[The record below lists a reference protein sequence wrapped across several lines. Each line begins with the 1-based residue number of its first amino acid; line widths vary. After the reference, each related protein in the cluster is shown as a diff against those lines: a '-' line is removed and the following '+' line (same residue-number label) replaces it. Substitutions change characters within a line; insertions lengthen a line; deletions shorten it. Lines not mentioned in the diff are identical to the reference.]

1 MRSDLKMTESFVA
14 EALEFFTA
22 PLPSEAD
29 KFANGKVAVIAGN
42 YGMTGAA
49 VLCASAAIRSGAG
62 LVYSIVPGGCLAALE
77 ANLPEAVKIP
87 AGDPDR
93 HHFTAEDA
101 EALARV
107 CADADAIVIGPGLGR
122 AEATTE
128 FVKKLLLE
136 EDFGKR
142 AKAVV
147 LDADG
152 LYPFAGKPEL
162 LRAAAEKLEGR
173 LIVTPHE
180 GEAARLLG
188 KTREY
193 VHENREECARELAE
207 TAHGGAAVLKGHGT
221 LIAGRSGGKYEIYEN
236 TTGNPGM
243 GTGGSGDVLSGMTG
257 AISVSAKDPLTA
269 ARYAAALHGLSGDIM
284 AARYGERYIAASD
297 LIKGLGELK
306 RYAGQHESLGRDRS

>member
-1 MRSDLKMTESFVA
+1 MADLVLT
-14 EALEFFTA
+14 EALDFFTA
-22 PLPSEAD
+22 PLPAEAD
-29 KFANGKVAVIAGN
+29 KFANGKVAVIAGSR
-42 YGMTGAA
+42 GMTGAA
-49 VLCASAAIRSGAG
+49 VLCAKAAIRSGAG

-77 ANLPEAVKIP
+77 ANLLEAVKLP
-87 AGDPDR
+87 VGDADR
-93 HHFTAEDA
+93 QKFVAEDA
-101 EALARV
+101 ESLARL

-122 AEATTE
+122 AETTVE
-128 FVKKLLLE
+128 FVKELILE

-152 LYPFAGKPEL
+152 LYPFTGKPDL

-173 LIVTPHE
+173 LVVTPHE

-207 TAHGGAAVLKGHGT
+207 IARGGAAVLKGHVT
-221 LIAGRSGGKYEIYEN
+221 LIAGLSGGKYEIYEN

-269 ARYAAALHGLSGDIM
+269 AKYAAALHGLSGDIM